1 MNSDGGPYNWSTQV
15 DAFSNELNKVVL
27 GLNGTIPDVGISYKD
42 LNTALQEAMKQLPA
56 VIDDK
61 KEVEEP
67 AEVEEEEPAEVEEE
81 EPAEPEPVH

>member
-1 MNSDGGPYNWSTQV
+1 MNSDGGPYNWSAEV

-27 GLNGTIPDVGISYKD
+27 GLNGTIADVGISYKD
-42 LNTALQEAMKQLPA
+42 LNAALQEVMKQLPA

-67 AEVEEEEPAEVEEE
+67 AEVEEEEPAEVEED

>member
-1 MNSDGGPYNWSTQV
+1 MN
-15 DAFSNELNKVVL
+15 A
-27 GLNGTIPDVGISYKD
+27 
-42 LNTALQEAMKQLPA
+42 ALQEAMKQLPA

-67 AEVEEEEPAEVEEE
+67 VEVEEEEPAEVEEE